1 MRLDQ
6 FLAGKPD
13 ILSRA
18 HAQKLIERG
27 HVTVNGR
34 KETKASRDIDSRHV
48 VEYTLEEAAAVPDG
62 VTSKM
67 TLEVLYEDDD
77 CFVINKPAGVAVHPG
92 NGMAKNDETLLD
104 GLKPIFAKRK
114 LPFSASDVLVH
125 RLDKETTGCLLI
137 AKNAKAHKL
146 LQKQFESRSV
156 SKFYLALVAGVP
168 SPASAVIDAPIGRHT
183 GDRTRM
189 SIVQISASRSAST
202 TYRTLSSSQ
211 GVALLSCE
219 LHTGRTHQ
227 IRVHL
232 RAIGHPILGDEKYET
247 TASANVTAKFRVHFL
262 CLHAWKLGFQSPSG
276 KKVSVNAEPP
286 EKFLELTQQLGLKV
300 PKSGNEQLAIGN

>member
-6 FLAGKPD
+6 FLAGKQD

-18 HAQKLIERG
+18 HAQKLIERR

-34 KETKASRDIDSRHV
+34 RETKASRDIDSRHV
-48 VEYTLEEAAAVPDG
+48 IEYTLEEAAAVPRHAKSTMKLD
-62 VTSKM
+62 
-67 TLEVLYEDDD
+67 VLFEDDD
-77 CFVINKPAGVAVHPG
+77 CLVISKPAGIAVHPG
-92 NGMAKNDETLLD
+92 NGMHKTDETLLD
-104 GLKPIFAKRK
+104 GLRPMFAKLT
-114 LPFSASDVLVH
+114 LPFSPSDVLVH

-137 AKNAKAHKL
+137 AKSAKAHKF

-156 SKFYLALVAGVP
+156 TKFYLALVAGVP
-168 SPASAVIDAPIGRHT
+168 SPAAAMIDAPIGRHT

-189 SIVQISASRSAST
+189 SIVQIGASRSAST
-202 TYRTLSSSQ
+202 TYRTLSSTQ
-211 GVALLSCE
+211 GAALLSCE

-247 TASANVTAKFRVHFL
+247 TLSAIASAKRQVHFL
-262 CLHAWKLGFQSPSG
+262 CLHAWKLGFTSMKG
-276 KKVSVNAEPP
+276 KKVNVSAEPP
-286 EKFLELTQQLGLKV
+286 GKFLALIRELGLRM
-300 PKSGNEQLAIGN
+300 PKNGL